1 MKTFRLSL
9 VLIAVGF
16 LLIGVSPV
24 SAQDTS
30 AQASVPTTENLSV
43 STIIQL
49 ARARRATA
57 RYKDLARAE
66 ADGYVNIE
74 TSEEGEGLHYV
85 NFSLVDATF
94 DPEHPEV
101 LLYARLP
108 GKQCL
113 ELVAVEYV
121 VPLSLS
127 SGPPEGFSGHHDVWR
142 RDSEGLGLWELNAW
156 IWLHNPNGIFAFLN
170 PRVP

>member
-1 MKTFRLSL
+1 MKTFRSL
-9 VLIAVGF
+9 VLIAVCC
-16 LLIGVSPV
+16 LLLGVSPV
-24 SAQDTS
+24 NAQDTS
-30 AQASVPTTENLSV
+30 DQANVPTAESLSV

-57 RYKDLARAE
+57 RYKELARAE
-66 ADGYVNIE
+66 ADGYVNIDV
-74 TSEEGEGLHYV
+74 SEEGEGLHYV

-108 GKQCL
+108 GKNCL

-121 VPLSLS
+121 VPLALS
-127 SGPPEGFSGHHDVWR
+127 SGPPAGFAGNHDVWR
-142 RDSEGLGLWELNAW
+142 QDSEGLGLWELNAW